1 LLTTRP
7 GLGLPSETMDAG
19 GGQGSLSLPVCPFA
33 RAGLGS
39 RLMPSCP
46 GYEAAPL
53 SFAGLGAGESL
64 GERESCRHLGTQ
76 RGARG
81 FVSACR
87 HPGGMPAE
95 AAALARRAG
104 RGSRPLPGH

>member
-1 LLTTRP
+1 MLTTRP
-7 GLGLPSETMDAG
+7 GLGLPTDGHDPEG
-19 GGQGSLSLPVCPFA
+19 GGSTLSAPACPLA
-33 RAGLGS
+33 RQGLGS

-64 GERESCRHLGTQ
+64 GERVTCRHLGTQ

-87 HPGGMPAE
+87 HPGGVPAE
-95 AAALARRAG
+95 ALELARRAG
-104 RGSRPLPGH
+104 RRSSTPRAN